1 MPWGKTLD
9 EATGE
14 NSVRAASGFGDRG
27 ESRGE
32 TLNLS
37 ERKFMKRIGSIVI
50 LVTAAM
56 AWVAAGRAAE
66 VSGETKRWH
75 KVTVTFN
82 GPVASEASA
91 PNPFRDYRLNVTFTH
106 AATGAS
112 HVVPGYFAADGNAA
126 GTSATSGNKW
136 RVHFSPEATGTWTY
150 VASFRQGADVA
161 VALGEAGEPTAFDGE
176 RGSFIVTE
184 SDKSGADFRA
194 KGRLVEVGQHYLQ
207 FAGTKEYFVKA
218 GAGSPENF
226 LAFAD
231 FDNTTAG
238 KKPLHCYA
246 PHLGDWRPGDPT
258 WKSGKGKAI
267 IGALNY
273 LAGKKMNSLYF
284 LTMNVGGDGDDV
296 FPWTTKSERY
306 RFDVSKLDQWEI
318 VFSHMEK
325 LGIHLHMVTQ
335 EQENDQLLD
344 GGSLGLQRKLYYRE
358 LIARFGHHLGLTW
371 NLGEEN
377 TNTAAQRT
385 AFADYINALDPYQ
398 HLIAVHTFP
407 ADRDKVYTPMIGHPV
422 ISGASLQLQSPS
434 IVHDETLKW
443 VKKSAASGRKWV
455 VAVDELGHA
464 SVGAKP
470 DSHDAS
476 RTEIRHRVLWGS
488 LLAGAGGLE
497 WYFGYDYPHHDLT
510 CEDWRS
516 REKLWTQT
524 HYAAQ
529 FIRDYMPLPLVANS
543 NSLTSSTKDYCFG
556 KPGVAYAIYLP
567 AGETTNITLPAGET
581 YRVDWFN
588 PRKGGNLV
596 AGTVAKVNGGTAA
609 SVGRPPSETTE
620 DWVALLRR
628 TESDPATPVPPPSD
642 AMAVTKLTLV
652 SAATQSDVRPLTNG
666 TVVNLAEDGASLNL
680 RADVNGKVGSV
691 AFSLTGQSTKVE
703 NIAPYVMFG
712 DDDGVYR
719 KWTPAPGTYTL
730 KAVPYSGANRTGAV
744 GVPLE
749 VTFTVVKAIE
759 AAPKPEEP
767 AKELAVARVM
777 LVSAA
782 MQSDVRELT
791 NGAVVNLAVD
801 GTKLNIRADIQG
813 TAGSVAFAF
822 SGQSAKVE
830 NIAPYVMFGDDSG
843 KYRPW
848 TPAPGVYTLRVTPY
862 AKSNCGGEVGEAKEV
877 TFTVV
882 NEVVTEPETPEPP
895 PIGVL
900 AVTRLVLV
908 DAATQRDIRAL
919 ANGDTIR
926 LGADGAALNV
936 RAEVSGVAGSVRFA
950 WDGKAVR
957 TENTAPYAFAADDD
971 GIYRAWKPATGT
983 HVLRA
988 APYAGANAGG
998 KAGVAFEV
1006 RLNVVQ

>member
-1 MPWGKTLD
+1 M
-9 EATGE
+9 
-14 NSVRAASGFGDRG
+14 
-27 ESRGE
+27 
-32 TLNLS
+32 
-37 ERKFMKRIGSIVI
+37 
-50 LVTAAM
+50 
-56 AWVAAGRAAE
+56 
-66 VSGETKRWH
+66 KRWH
-75 KVTVTFN
+75 KVTVTFR
-82 GPVASEASA
+82 GPVASEAGG

-106 AATGAS
+106 ASTGVS
-112 HVVPGYFAADGNAA
+112 YVVPGYFAADGSAA
-126 GTSATSGNKW
+126 NTGATTGDKW
-136 RVHFSPEATGTWTY
+136 RAHFSPDATGTWTY
-150 VASFRQGADVA
+150 VASFRSGTDVA
-161 VALGEAGEPTAFDGE
+161 VALGEAGVPVAFDGE
-176 RGSFIVTE
+176 RGSFTVTE

-207 FAGTKEYFVKA
+207 FAGSKEYFVKA

-226 LAFAD
+226 LAYVD

-238 KKPLHCYA
+238 KKLLHHYA
-246 PHLGDWRPGDPT
+246 PHLGDWRSGDPT
-258 WKSGKGKAI
+258 WKGGKGKAI
-267 IGALNY
+267 VGALNY
-273 LAGKKMNSLYF
+273 LASKKMNSLYF

-306 RFDVSKLDQWEI
+306 RFDVSKLAQWEV
-318 VFSHMEK
+318 VFEHMDK
-325 LGIHLHMVTQ
+325 LGIHLHVVTQ

-344 GGSLGLQRKLYYRE
+344 GGALGLQRKLYYRE
-358 LIARFGHHLGLTW
+358 LIARFGHHLGVTW

-422 ISGASLQLQSPS
+422 IGGASLQLQSPG
-434 IVHDETLKW
+434 IVHEETLKW

-470 DSHDAS
+470 DSHDSS

-529 FIRDYMPLPLVANS
+529 FIRDYMPLPLVVNS
-543 NSLTSSTKDYCFG
+543 NGITSSTKDYCLG

-581 YRVDWFN
+581 YRLDWFN

-596 AGTVAKVNGGTAA
+596 AGTVAKVNGGAAA
-609 SVGRPPSETTE
+609 SVGRPPHETSE

-628 TESDPATPVPPPSD
+628 TESDPQPPVPPPSE
-642 AMAVTKLTLV
+642 AMMVTKLTLV
-652 SAATQSDVRPLTNG
+652 SAATQTEVRPLTNG
-666 TVVNLAEDGASLNL
+666 TVINLAEDGAWLNL
-680 RADVNGKVGSV
+680 KADVNGKVGSV
-691 AFSLTGQSTKVE
+691 AFALTGQSTKVE
-703 NIAPYVMFG
+703 NIAPYLMFG
-712 DDDGVYR
+712 DDSGVYR

-730 KAVPYSGANRTGAV
+730 RAIPYSGSNRTGAV
-744 GVPLE
+744 GMPLE
-749 VTFTVVKAIE
+749 VTFTVVKV
-759 AAPKPEEP
+759 AAPTPEPEVP
-767 AKELAVARVM
+767 SDRLAVEKVM

-782 MQSDVRELT
+782 TQADVRELT
-791 NGAVVNLAVD
+791 NGTVVNLAVD
-801 GTKLNIRADIQG
+801 GTRLNIRADVAG
-813 TAGSVAFAF
+813 AAGSVAFTF
-822 SGQSAKVE
+822 TGQSTKVE
-830 NIAPYVMFGDDSG
+830 NIGPYVMFGDESG
-843 KYRPW
+843 KYRSW

-862 AKSNCGGEVGEAKEV
+862 AKSNRGGVAGEAKEV

-882 NEVVTEPETPEPP
+882 NEAVTEPLPETPKPP
-895 PIGVL
+895 VNGVL

-908 DAATQRDIRAL
+908 DAATQRDLRPL
-919 ANGDTIR
+919 TDGDTIR
-926 LGADGAALNV
+926 LGADGLALNV
-936 RAEVSGVAGSVRFA
+936 RAEVSGAASSVRFA
-950 WDGKAVR
+950 WNGKAVR
-957 TENTAPYAFAADDD
+957 TENTAPYAFAADDN
-971 GIYRAWKPATGT
+971 GVYRRWTPAAGT

-998 KAGVAFEV
+998 VPGAALELRV
-1006 RLNVVQ
+1006 NVVR

>member
-1 MPWGKTLD
+1 
-9 EATGE
+9 
-14 NSVRAASGFGDRG
+14 
-27 ESRGE
+27 
-32 TLNLS
+32 
-37 ERKFMKRIGSIVI
+37 MKRFSSILI
-50 LVTAAM
+50 LVTA
-56 AWVAAGRAAE
+56 VAVWATTGRAAE
-66 VSGETKRWH
+66 ISGETKRWH
-75 KVTVTFN
+75 KVTVTFA
-82 GPVASEASA
+82 GPSASETAA

-106 AATGAS
+106 EAS
-112 HVVPGYFAADGNAA
+112 GKSFEVPGYFAADGNAA
-126 GTSATSGNKW
+126 NTSATSGNKW
-136 RVHFSPEATGTWTY
+136 RVHFTPAETGRWTY
-150 VASFRQGADVA
+150 VASFRTGTDVA
-161 VALGEAGEPTAFDGE
+161 VALGQAGTPAAFDGE
-176 RGSFIVTE
+176 RGSFTVTE
-184 SDKSGADFRA
+184 TDKSGADFRA
-194 KGRLVEVGQHYLQ
+194 KGRLQEVGQHYLQ

-238 KKPLHCYA
+238 KKPLHYYQ
-246 PHLGDWRPGDPT
+246 PHVGDYKTGDPT
-258 WKSGKGKAI
+258 WKSGKGKPI

-273 LAGKKMNSLYF
+273 LASKKMNSLYF
-284 LTMNVGGDGDDV
+284 LTMNVNGDGDDV

-325 LGIHLHMVTQ
+325 LGVHMHLVTQ

-344 GGSLGLQRKLYYRE
+344 SGSLGTQRKLYYRE
-358 LIARFGHHLGLTW
+358 LVARFGHHLAVTW

-443 VKKSAASGRKWV
+443 VKKSAASGQKWV

-510 CEDWRS
+510 CEDWRT
-516 REKLWTQT
+516 RDKLWTQT

-529 FIRDYMPLPLVANS
+529 FMRDYMPLPLVENFNS
-543 NSLTSSTKDYCFG
+543 ITSSSSDYCFG

-567 AGETTNITLPAGET
+567 AGATTNITLPAGET
-581 YRVDWFN
+581 YNVRWFN
-588 PRKGGNLV
+588 PRKGGALV
-596 AGTVAKVNGGTAA
+596 TGTVAKVSGGGAVA
-609 SVGRPPSETTE
+609 VGRPPAETSE

-628 TESDPATPVPPPSD
+628 TEGEPTPPVTQPET
-642 AMAVTKLTLV
+642 MAVTKLVLV
-652 SAATQSDVRPLTNG
+652 SAATQGDVRTLANG
-666 TVVNLAEDGASLNL
+666 TVVDLTTDGALLNL
-680 RADVNGKVGSV
+680 RADVSGKVGSV
-691 AFSLTGQSTKVE
+691 AFTLTGQSTKVE
-703 NIAPYVMFG
+703 NLAPYLMFG

-730 KAVPYSGANRTGAV
+730 RATPYSGTNRSGAV

-749 VTFTVVKAIE
+749 VTFTVVKSTV
-759 AAPKPEEP
+759 PTPQEP
-767 AKELAVARVM
+767 VPPVAELAVTRLM

-782 MQSDVRELT
+782 DQSDVRTLT
-791 NGAVVNLAVD
+791 DGAVVNLAEV
-801 GTKLNIRADIQG
+801 GSLLNLRADVG
-813 TAGSVAFAF
+813 GKVGSVAFTLT
-822 SGQSAKVE
+822 GQSTKVE
-830 NIAPYVMFGDDSG
+830 NLAPYVMFGDDNG
-843 KYRPW
+843 VYRKW
-848 TPAPGVYTLRVTPY
+848 TPAPGIYTLRATPY
-862 AKSNCGGEVGEAKEV
+862 AKANRGGTVGEAKEV

-882 NEVVTEPETPEPP
+882 NVATPAPENPTPP
-895 PIGVL
+895 PSGVL

-908 DAATQRDIRAL
+908 DAKTQTDIRTL
-919 ANGDTIR
+919 VDGDTIR
-926 LGADGAALNV
+926 LGVDGTALNV
-936 RAEVSGVAGSVRFA
+936 RAEVSGAAGCVRFA

-957 TENTAPYAFAADDD
+957 TENTAPYAFAADDN
-971 GIYRAWKPATGT
+971 GKFRSWKPALGT

-988 APYAGANAGG
+988 APYSKPNAQGEGGAAM
-998 KAGVAFEV
+998 EV
-1006 RLNVVQ
+1006 RLQVVQ